1 MHLYL
6 KGPLLGDPIPSLP
19 VNFRAKESK
28 SAPEA
33 ERKRR
38 QTKAVNTVWNVF
50 MKGCISLRMKEVYL
64 GNCAST
70 CTHNPFSS
78 F

>member
-6 KGPLLGDPIPSLP
+6 KGLLLGDPIPSLP

-28 SAPEA
+28 SVPEA
-33 ERKRR
+33 ERNRR
-38 QTKAVNTVWNVF
+38 QTKAINTVWKVF
-50 MKGCISLRMKEVYL
+50 TKGCISLRMKEVYL
-64 GNCAST
+64 ENGGST

>member
-28 SAPEA
+28 SALEA
-33 ERKRR
+33 ERSSR
-38 QTKAVNTVWNVF
+38 QTKAVKHC
-50 MKGCISLRMKEVYL
+50 MERIYKGLYFSKDERSLL
-64 GNCAST
+64 
-70 CTHNPFSS
+70 
-78 F
+78 